1 MFYLSLLNIMEFCP
15 HSDNMQGHMVV
26 LVLGMRLVQE
36 VVLVVGV
43 VQVIT

>member
-1 MFYLSLLNIMEFCP
+1 MEFCL
-15 HSDNMQGHMVV
+15 HSDNMQARVV
-26 LVLGMRLVQE
+26 VPILGMRLVQE